1 MTKSLNH
8 SKDIFSPQV
17 QRQIKGILNQVV
29 DFKKEADF
37 ILLKYRPTP
46 SQLEATSILEKLFS
60 RFHSVAKQLQERQR
74 EREPFIIR
82 DEYDVQDL
90 MKGLLQIY
98 FEDIRPEEYCPSYA
112 GTSPRIDF
120 FLKDEQIAVEAKM
133 ASKNHGRKKIAL
145 ELIIDKEYYRK
156 KEGVRFLYC
165 LVYDPNEIIANPHGF
180 EKDLYE
186 KRDNFET
193 MIFVV
198 PRRT

>member
-8 SKDIFSPQV
+8 SKNIFSPQV
-17 QRQIKGILNQVV
+17 QSQIRDVLTQIA
-29 DFKKEADF
+29 DFKKEADS
-37 ILLKYRPTP
+37 ILLKYKPTP
-46 SQLEATSILEKLFS
+46 SRIEATSILENLFS
-60 RFHSVAKQLQERQR
+60 RFHSVAKQLQKRQR
-74 EREPFIIR
+74 GREPFIIR

-90 MKGLLQIY
+90 LNGLLQIY
-98 FEDIRPEEYCPSYA
+98 FKDIRPEEYCPSYA

-133 ASKNHGRKKIAL
+133 ASKNHGRKKIAQ

-156 KEGVRFLYC
+156 KEAVRFLYC
-165 LVYDPNEIIANPHGF
+165 LVYDPDEAITNPHGF

-186 KRDNFET
+186 KRDNFEA
-193 MIFVV
+193 MVFVV